1 MNDHR
6 LRILLD
12 AGAQRWLTDAEE
24 TELSRLLEDP
34 ANREVLDRELGPLK
48 HRFGALL
55 DYHRARQAVEP
66 KIPPARLEALLTG
79 MTDRMAPSAPKVVPF
94 RRWFGPVMAAAA
106 IAACLTVVVWYQ
118 RPGPQSRTG
127 GELAIP
133 SAPTSVPGV
142 ATAPRTRGTFEFAVV
157 ATIASV
163 RGAAEKTG
171 STLGP
176 DWRVVPQE
184 NLASLRAWSTA
195 SLPASVT
202 ARVWV
207 DEEAGKLRAMYRLA
221 DGTVAGIC
229 RATDGRQVDS
239 TETVVGWYG
248 SLSKGQGLQALPL
261 REWQRWVNEF
271 MTKAEQRMPAKR
283 TGGVIAE

>member
-1 MNDHR
+1 MNDNR

-12 AGAQRWLTDAEE
+12 AGAQRGLTDAEE

-66 KIPPARLEALLTG
+66 KIPPARLEALLAG
-79 MTDRMAPSAPKVVPF
+79 MTDRMSPSAKVVPF

-127 GELAIP
+127 GELTIP
-133 SAPTSVPGV
+133 SAPASVPGV

-195 SLPASVT
+195 SLPAGVT
-202 ARVWV
+202 AKVWV
-207 DEEAGKLRAMYRLA
+207 DEEAGKLRARCRLA
-221 DGTVAGIC
+221 DGTVASAERVI
-229 RATDGRQVDS
+229 
-239 TETVVGWYG
+239 E
-248 SLSKGQGLQALPL
+248 
-261 REWQRWVNEF
+261 
-271 MTKAEQRMPAKR
+271 TKASIEQQVREFAEQLA
-283 TGGVIAE
+283 GGR